1 MILSE
6 QIKLCRKQL
15 GMSQADL
22 ADAIWVSRN
31 TVSNWERG
39 DTTPDIQSLVLMSAL
54 FGLSLDDHLGQRLNG
69 GMPERDGGRQGRPG
83 EVLDVGGHRHRIA

>member
-31 TVSNWERG
+31 TVSNWERV
-39 DTTPDIQSLVLMSAL
+39 DTTPDIQSLVLMGAL
-54 FGLSLDDHLGQRLNG
+54 FGRSLD
-69 GMPERDGGRQGRPG
+69 
-83 EVLDVGGHRHRIA
+83 

>member
-31 TVSNWERG
+31 TVSNWERNRSNYAASSSG
-39 DTTPDIQSLVLMSAL
+39 CRKPISPTPSGCQET
-54 FGLSLDDHLGQRLNG
+54 
-69 GMPERDGGRQGRPG
+69 P
-83 EVLDVGGHRHRIA
+83 